1 MRTAVYKISVG
12 KETSM
17 GVVTVFLMA
26 LFLLAGAAQ
35 AQTTYYQSKTVRLII
50 SSSAG
55 SNYDM
60 YGRLV
65 ANYIG
70 RHIPGKPEVMV
81 QNMPGGGN
89 LIGANY
95 VYAVSKPDG
104 LTFAT
109 INPALYFNQLA
120 GSKDI
125 QFDWTKFVYIGSPDR
140 SEDLMYMRSDSPF
153 KTIHDVRKAADGPK
167 CAATG
172 TGTTGHYLPTLLNDA
187 IGTKFNVVTGY
198 PGGPEMDL
206 AAERNEVQCRAFTIA
221 GWFAGDLYAAWR
233 KKGFVHVVVQTNRKR
248 DPRLAEA
255 PTLFEILDEF
265 KAPDIMKRLANL
277 VTASNSFG
285 RPYVMP
291 PATPPEYIKI
301 MRDAMAKTLNDPE
314 LLAEAKRRRIDIEY
328 TPGEEL
334 EKLSKEVITKDAEL
348 IERMKKLLGK

>member
-1 MRTAVYKISVG
+1 MRLLGIVMLWLLTL
-12 KETSM
+12 
-17 GVVTVFLMA
+17 GVPL
-26 LFLLAGAAQ
+26 Q
-35 AQTTYYQSKTVRLII
+35 AQTPYYQGKTVRLIV

-65 ANYIG
+65 ASYIG
-70 RHIPGKPEVMV
+70 KHIPGKPEVVV

-125 QFDWTKFVYIGSPDR
+125 QFDWAKYVYIGSPDR
-140 SEDLMYMRSDSPF
+140 SEDLMCMRSDSPF
-153 KTIHDVRKAADGPK
+153 KTIHDVKKAAEGPK

-187 IGTKFNVVTGY
+187 IGTKFNVVSGY

-206 AAERNEVQCRAFTIA
+206 AAERNEVQCRAFTVA
-221 GWFAGDLYAAWR
+221 GWFAGDLYASWR
-233 KKGFVHVVVQTNRKR
+233 SKGFAHVVVQSSRKR
-248 DPRLAEA
+248 DSRLANV
-255 PTLFEILDEF
+255 PTLFEILDEY
-265 KAPDIMKRLANL
+265 KAPDVMKRLANL
-277 VTASNSFG
+277 VTASNFFG

-291 PATPPEYIKI
+291 PATPVEYIKI
-301 MRDAMAKTLNDPE
+301 MREAMAKTLSDPE
-314 LLAEAKRRRIDIEY
+314 LLAEAKRRKIDIEH

-334 EKLSKEVITKDAEL
+334 ERLAKEVIIKDAEL
-348 IERMKKLLGK
+348 IDRMKKLLGK

>member
-1 MRTAVYKISVG
+1 MKLIL
-12 KETSM
+12 TSLIAILSSA
-17 GVVTVFLMA
+17 FA
-26 LFLLAGAAQ
+26 LH
-35 AQTTYYQSKTVRLII
+35 AQTPYYQGKTVRLII

-65 ANYIG
+65 ASYIG
-70 RHIPGKPEVMV
+70 RHIPGKPEVVV

-125 QFDWTKFVYIGSPDR
+125 QFDWSKYVYIGSPDR

-153 KTIHDVRKAADGPK
+153 KTIHDVKRAAEGPK

-187 IGTKFNVVTGY
+187 IGTKFNVVAGY

-206 AAERNEVQCRAFTIA
+206 AAERNEVQCRAFTVA
-221 GWFAGDLYAAWR
+221 GWFAGELYAAWR
-233 KKGFVHVVVQTNRKR
+233 KKGFVHVVVQTARKR
-248 DPRLAEA
+248 DPRLAEV
-255 PTLFEILDEF
+255 PTVFEILDEY
-265 KAPDIMKRLANL
+265 KAPDVMKRLANL

-301 MRDAMAKTLNDPE
+301 MRDAMAKTLADAE

-334 EKLSKEVITKDAEL
+334 EKLSKEVIIKDVEL